1 MKNIKS
7 ILFAAVVATLT
18 LSSCSSDDYSYS
30 PGEKQ
35 AGAYLTAAK
44 SSFVY
49 TPGQEQVLTLGLGRT
64 ESADAETVTLSGNNP
79 AFQVPASVSFAAG
92 EKDKTIA
99 IPFSLETGESASLT
113 VKVTSATSAYGA
125 DSVVVN
131 VKCDYEWISLGMG
144 KYNDSFLFENGPYE
158 VEIMQCT
165 GVPNM
170 YRIVGPYI
178 AAIEADE
185 YSLEPSCPPTENV
198 DITIINAGETYAGQV
213 IDYDG
218 LVGYNTIHSGYYNT
232 SNNYNTEIYL
242 YHPSDGFKDFS
253 TPDTWAHNKVIVYQD
268 AVSCGVQVPGQV
280 QLAPFYYMDGVGGWN
295 YADQDEVIVITFPG
309 YNPKDYSLD
318 LTYTGIFTSV
328 TGEVYAAGNIVA
340 GVDVQEMK
348 AVVVE
353 GAADESE
360 VAEALAHGN
369 LMSTD
374 VEAGNINVPI
384 PEGMT
389 GKMKLVVAVIEE
401 NEVKSYDAAT
411 FEYYGGGAN
420 PWKSLGVGYMVEDFV
435 VTMYSPDGVSAFEP
449 LNCAVE
455 IEENS
460 ETPGLYRVVDAFKE
474 TAELLEVSYTSTNLE
489 VNAIDPEGV
498 YIDYQPTGVD
508 DGDGEAFICS
518 YGAYLLGNYDFDTVK
533 GAGYLGTLKDGVI
546 TLPVFE
552 TQSGSHYQ
560 GVFFQGSSAYYTG
573 SHGAFQLAL
582 PNTNAASMAANKA
595 AVQQLRNANSFVKR
609 LNAYN
614 KVDKAYM
621 KHVMKMR
628 SMKKGLKK

>member
-7 ILFAAVVATLT
+7 ILFAAVAATLALT
-18 LSSCSSDDYSYS
+18 SCSSDDYSYS

-49 TPGQEQVLTLGLGRT
+49 TPGQKQELTLGLGRT
-64 ESADAETVTLSGNNP
+64 EYAEAETVTLSGNNP
-79 AFQVPASVSFAAG
+79 AFKVPESVSFAAG
-92 EKDKTIA
+92 EKEQEIV
-99 IPFSLETGESASLT
+99 IPFSLETGESVSLT

-131 VKCDYEWISLGMG
+131 VKCDYEWISLGTG
-144 KYNDSFLFENGPYE
+144 TYHDSFFFENGPYE
-158 VEIMQCT
+158 VEILQCT

-170 YRIVGPYI
+170 YRIVGPYV
-178 AAIEADE
+178 AAIENGEWD
-185 YSLEPSCPPTENV
+185 YDPSCPPTEDV
-198 DITIINAGETYAGQV
+198 DITIYNTGDTYAGQV

-218 LVGYNTIHSGYYNT
+218 LVGYNTIHSGYFNSSYGA
-232 SNNYNTEIYL
+232 EIKI
-242 YHPSDGFKDFS
+242 YHPSDGFKDYK
-253 TPDTWAHNKVIVYQD
+253 TPDTWAYNKVLVYQD
-268 AVSCGVQVPGQV
+268 VESCGVQVPGQV
-280 QLAPFYYMDGVGGWN
+280 QLAPFYYMDGVGGWE
-295 YADQDEVIVITFPG
+295 YANQDGVIVITFPG
-309 YNPKDYSLD
+309 YNPKDFSLD

-353 GAADESE
+353 GGADESE
-360 VAEALAHGN
+360 VAEALAHGE
-369 LMSTD
+369 LLSTD
-374 VEAGNINVPI
+374 VEAGNINVLI
-384 PEGMT
+384 PDGMT

-420 PWKSLGVGYMVEDFV
+420 PWHSLGVGYMVDDFV
-435 VTMYSPDGVSAFEP
+435 VTLYSPDGVSGFEP

-460 ETPGLYRVVDAFKE
+460 DTPGLYRVVDAFKE
-474 TAELLEVSYTSTNLE
+474 TATFLEVGYTSTNLE

-498 YIDYQPTGVD
+498 YIDFQSTGVD
-508 DGDGEAFICS
+508 DGDGEIFVCS
-518 YGAYLLGNYDFDTVK
+518 YGAYLLGSYDFDTVK
-533 GAGYLGTLKDGVI
+533 GAGNLGKLKDGVI
-546 TLPVFE
+546 TLPVDHTE
-552 TQSGSHYQ
+552 SGAPYQ
-560 GVFFQGSSAYYTG
+560 GVFFQGASAYYTG
-573 SHGAFQLAL
+573 SNGAFQITL

-595 AVQQLRNANSFVKR
+595 AVQQLRNANGFAKR

-621 KHVMKMR
+621 KRMLKLK